1 MKIEIVTDEA
11 GKKEVNGDFATVVK
25 DTMFEKTHF
34 GESVVG
40 DTVQVMGF
48 VPKGA
53 TILILVAGQEP
64 MEGTVGTD
72 GYICMTEHP
81 RMQMEDNNGNRIG
94 CKFDEVALIY
104 AEDPENCEKEDIIVG
119 NELFALEELSMVAQK
134 TVQ

>member
-81 RMQMEDNNGNRIG
+81 RMQMEDNNGNRVG
-94 CKFDEVALIY
+94 CKFDEVVLIY
-104 AEDPENCEKEDIIVG
+104 AEDIIVG
-119 NELFALEELSMVAQK
+119 NELFAIEELSMVAPK